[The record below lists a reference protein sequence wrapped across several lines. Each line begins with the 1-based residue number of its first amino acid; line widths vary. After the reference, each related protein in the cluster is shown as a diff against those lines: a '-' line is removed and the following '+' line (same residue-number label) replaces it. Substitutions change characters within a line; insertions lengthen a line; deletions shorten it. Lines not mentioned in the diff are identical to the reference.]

1 MMKYG
6 IGHLSVVPCRAE
18 ASDKSEQ
25 LTQLLFGELIKV
37 YEKKNKSWYRIKT
50 AHDNYEC
57 WIDENQFLFIN
68 ENEFKKQSQSP
79 LHVVSDMVEVIS
91 HKESTEIMAVLIGS
105 NLPIFNKQTLKVNDQ
120 NWLYDG
126 SFQRI
131 DNPLPKSRI
140 AENALLF
147 LNAPYQWGG
156 RSPFGIDCSGFVQ
169 LVYKLNGVKLP
180 RDASQQ
186 AVKGQAFSFIEE
198 AEEGD
203 LAFFDNEEGLI
214 THVGIIL
221 DNNRIIHASG
231 CVRIDRLDHQGIYN
245 EEKRD
250 YSHRLRL
257 IAKLF

>member
-1 MMKYG
+1 MKYG

-25 LTQLLFGELIKV
+25 VTQLLLGELVKV
-37 YEKKNKSWYRIKT
+37 YEKKHKSWFRVKT
-50 AHDNYEC
+50 YHDNYEC
-57 WIDENQFLFIN
+57 WIDENQFLFISQR
-68 ENEFKKQSQSP
+68 EFEELTKAKT
-79 LHVVSDMVEVIS
+79 LVVSDLVQGLLHIS
-91 HKESTEIMAVLIGS
+91 SGEIMTILLGS
-105 NLPIFNKQTLKVNDQ
+105 NLPHFKKQTILLGEDK
-120 NWLYDG
+120 WKYDG
-126 SFQRI
+126 SYQLI
-131 DNPLPKSRI
+131 DNIQAKEKI

-156 RSPFGIDCSGFVQ
+156 RSPFGVDCSGFVQ
-169 LVYKLNGVKLP
+169 IVYKLNGILLP

-186 AVKGQAFSFIEE
+186 ATKGQALSFIEE

-203 LAFFDNEEGLI
+203 LAFFDNEEGTI

-231 CVRIDRLDHQGIYN
+231 CVRIDRLDHQGIYQ

>member
-1 MMKYG
+1 MKYG

-25 LTQLLFGELIKV
+25 VTQLLLGELVKV
-37 YEKKNKSWYRIKT
+37 YEKKNKSWYRVKT
-50 AHDNYEC
+50 VHDNYEC
-57 WIDENQFLFIN
+57 YMDENQFLFISQR
-68 ENEFKKQSQSP
+68 EFETLSKSKP
-79 LHVVSDMVEVIS
+79 PVVSDLIQGLS
-91 HKESTEIMAVLIGS
+91 HSNSGEIITVLFGS
-105 NLPIFNKQTLKVNDQ
+105 NLPHLREHNIILGSDQ
-120 NWLYDG
+120 WKYDG
-126 SFQRI
+126 GIQLI
-131 DNPLPKSRI
+131 DKIKPKEKI

-169 LVYKLNGVKLP
+169 LVYKLNGILLP

-186 AVKGQAFSFIEE
+186 ATKGQALSFIEE

-221 DNNRIIHASG
+221 ANNRIIHASG
-231 CVRIDRLDHQGIYN
+231 CVRIDRLDHQGIYQ

>member
-1 MMKYG
+1 MKYG
-6 IGHLSVVPCRAE
+6 IGHLSVVPCRAD

-25 LTQLLFGELIKV
+25 VTQLLFGELIKV

-68 ENEFKKQSQSP
+68 QNEFENHKQSSCFA
-79 LHVVSDMVEVIS
+79 VSDMVEVIS
-91 HKESTEIMAVLIGS
+91 HKESSEIMAVLIGS
-105 NLPIFNKQTLKVNDQ
+105 NLPNFENQRLKLKNDT
-120 NWLYDG
+120 WLYDG
-126 SFQRI
+126 ASQLI
-131 DNPLPKSRI
+131 DQKLPKPKI
-140 AENALLF
+140 AENALIF

-169 LVYKLNGVKLP
+169 LVYKLNGIKLP

-186 AVKGQAFSFIEE
+186 ALKGQALSFIEE

-203 LAFFDNEEGLI
+203 LAFFDNEEGVI

-221 DNNRIIHASG
+221 ANNRIIHASG

-245 EEKRD
+245 AEKRD

-257 IAKLF
+257 ISKLF